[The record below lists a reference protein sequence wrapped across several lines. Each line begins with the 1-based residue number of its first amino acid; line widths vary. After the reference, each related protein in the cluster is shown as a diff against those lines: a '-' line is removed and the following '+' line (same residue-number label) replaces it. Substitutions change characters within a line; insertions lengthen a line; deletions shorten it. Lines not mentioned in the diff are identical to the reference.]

1 MADEPVLTT
10 GDTGEWVTYLQ
21 QLLEYKQFGS
31 GFTAGTFDDA
41 TAQAV
46 AAAQQQYGLPV
57 TGTTDSATWD
67 ALRAENED
75 DQTPDDI
82 AVSMEDELSAPDD
95 ELTLTELDDLPSNV
109 TA

>member
-41 TAQAV
+41 TGQA
-46 AAAQQQYGLPV
+46 GR
-57 TGTTDSATWD
+57 W
-67 ALRAENED
+67 
-75 DQTPDDI
+75 
-82 AVSMEDELSAPDD
+82 
-95 ELTLTELDDLPSNV
+95 
-109 TA
+109 